1 MTQKE
6 LIKLELSELGID
18 ASDNKIDLMINKF
31 NSKVINYCHIDSIP
45 EKLKETIT
53 SMVVEFIK
61 NEDDSNKENELKS
74 IQEGDTTYTFQ
85 SKSIPSKRT
94 IDEIILNHS
103 HELNAF
109 RKPCGFR

>member
-6 LIKLELSELGID
+6 LIKLELSELNIGV
-18 ASDNKIDLMINKF
+18 SENKIDLTINKI

-45 EKLKETIT
+45 EKLKQTVA

-61 NEDDSNKENELKS
+61 NEVYSNKEDELKS

-85 SKSIPSKRT
+85 SKSIQSKLA

-103 HELNAF
+103 QELNTF
-109 RKPCGFR
+109 RKPCGFS

>member
-1 MTQKE
+1 M
-6 LIKLELSELGID
+6 IKLELSELNID
-18 ASDNKIDLMINKF
+18 ISENKIDLTINKI

-45 EKLKETIT
+45 EKLKQTVA
-53 SMVVEFIK
+53 SMVVELIK
-61 NEDDSNKENELKS
+61 NEFDSNKEDELKS

-103 HELNAF
+103 HELNTF
-109 RKPCGFR
+109 RKPCGFS